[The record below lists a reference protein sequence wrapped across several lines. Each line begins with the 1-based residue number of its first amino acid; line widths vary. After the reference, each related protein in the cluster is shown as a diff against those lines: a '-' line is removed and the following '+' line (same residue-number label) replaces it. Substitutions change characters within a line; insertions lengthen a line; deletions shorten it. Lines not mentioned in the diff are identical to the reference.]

1 MALEARLVQKLSQSL
16 LMTPQLQQAI
26 KLLQLG
32 RVEYLEAIEKELL
45 ENPIL
50 EEVREDGR
58 EFNEDSAPTS
68 KPETEIIQF
77 DGSSDNSDSNDSS
90 DNKSDFLSSSEQ
102 SDQISPSASEPTMD
116 WEGFVDSFTDYQGAA
131 TPKGLIDHE
140 DRPSYEGSTSAQESL
155 SEHLISQIRYADV
168 DEKTQHIAAFIIG
181 NLDSNGYLATEHQEL
196 ANEAGCSLEEL
207 LAALDFVR
215 SLDPAGVAAKDLKEC
230 LQLQLE
236 FAGLSGSLAFRIVES
251 HLEKLEK
258 RKLDVIAKI
267 EKVTIEEVK
276 KAVEVIRKLEPHPGR
291 NFSEDTARYVT
302 PDVYVQK
309 VAGEYVL
316 SLNEEGMPKLRVNP
330 YYLGLLKNEAGD
342 AAQNKQYLQ
351 DRLKAAAWLIRSD
364 MQRRQT
370 ILKVAESIVKF
381 QRPFLDHGI
390 SRLRPLVLKD
400 VADDIGMHESTVS
413 RVTSNKYMHTSQG
426 VFELKFFFT
435 TGIKTAGGDVSAS
448 SIRDRIKTIIAQE
461 TQSNPVSDQEI
472 VEILNKE
479 KVEIARRTVAK
490 YRETLGIQPSSQRKK
505 AF

>member
-1 MALEARLVQKLSQSL
+1 MAMEARLVQKMSQSL

-32 RVEYLEAIEKELL
+32 RIEYLEAIEKELL

-58 EFNEDSAPTS
+58 DEREDSSAPTKS
-68 KPETEIIQF
+68 ETEIIQF
-77 DGSSDNSDSNDSS
+77 DGSSDSSSNDDNSGSTLDHVSNSDPSELLTSS
-90 DNKSDFLSSSEQ
+90 VKE
-102 SDQISPSASEPTMD
+102 PSVD
-116 WEGFVDSFTDYQGAA
+116 WEGFIDSFTDYQGAA

-140 DRPSYEGSTSAQESL
+140 DRPSYEGSSPSQQTL
-155 SEHLISQIRYADV
+155 SEYLFSQIRFADT
-168 DEKTQHIAAFIIG
+168 DPKTQHIAAFIIG
-181 NLDSNGYLATEHQEL
+181 NLDNNGYLIAEFEEL
-196 ANEAGCSLEEL
+196 ISEAGCTLEEL
-207 LAALDFVR
+207 NTALDFVR
-215 SLDPAGVAAKDLKEC
+215 SLDPAGVAARDLKEC
-230 LQLQLE
+230 LLLQLE
-236 FAGLSGSLAFRIVES
+236 FAGLSAGLSYRIVEK

-258 RKLDVIAKI
+258 RKLDVIAKA
-267 EKVTIEEVK
+267 EKVSIDEVK
-276 KAVEVIRKLEPHPGR
+276 QAVEIIRKLEPHPGR

-330 YYLGLLKNEAGD
+330 YYLNLLKKEAGD
-342 AAQNKQYLQ
+342 AAQNKEYLQ
-351 DRLKAAAWLIRSD
+351 DRMKAAAWLIRSD
-364 MQRRQT
+364 LQRRQT

-413 RVTSNKYMHTSQG
+413 RVTSNKYIHTPQG

-435 TGIKTAGGDVSAS
+435 TGIKSASGDVSAS
-448 SIRDRIKTIIAQE
+448 SIRDRIKTIISQE
-461 TQSNPVSDQEI
+461 DQSKPVSDQEI
-472 VEILNKE
+472 VEILLKD
-479 KVEIARRTVAK
+479 KIEIARRTVAK
-490 YRETLGIQPSSQRKK
+490 YRETLGIEPSSQRKK
-505 AF
+505 AY

>member
-1 MALEARLVQKLSQSL
+1 MAMEARLVQKLSQSL

-58 EFNEDSAPTS
+58 EFNDDSSPNS

-77 DGSSDNSDSNDSS
+77 DGSSDNSGD
-90 DNKSDFLSSSEQ
+90 DFTNNSSEAF
-102 SDQISPSASEPTMD
+102 SALDQVDTTAPSASEPTMD

-131 TPKGLIDHE
+131 TPKGLMDHE
-140 DRPSYEGSTSAQESL
+140 DKPSYEGSTSSQETL
-155 SEHLISQIRYADV
+155 CEHLVSQIRFADV
-168 DEKTQHIAAFIIG
+168 DEKTQYIATFIIG
-181 NLDSNGYLATEHQEL
+181 NLDNNGYLLSDHQEL
-196 ANEAGCSLEEL
+196 ADEAQCSMAEFNETLE
-207 LAALDFVR
+207 FVR
-215 SLDPAGVAAKDLKEC
+215 SLEPAGVAAKDLKEC
-230 LQLQLE
+230 LLLQLE
-236 FAGLSGSLAFRIVES
+236 FADLKGSLAYQIVSE

-258 RKLDVIAKI
+258 RKLDVIAKA
-267 EKVTIEEVK
+267 EKVSLEEVK
-276 KAVEVIRKLEPHPGR
+276 KAVDIIRKLEPHPGR

-316 SLNEEGMPKLRVNP
+316 NLNEEGMPKLRVNP
-330 YYLGLLKNEAGD
+330 YYLGLLKNELGD
-342 AAQNKQYLQ
+342 AAQNKEYLA

-364 MQRRQT
+364 MQRKQT

-461 TQSNPVSDQEI
+461 TQSKPVSDQEI
-472 VEILNKE
+472 VDILNKE
-479 KVEIARRTVAK
+479 KIDIARRTVAK
-490 YRETLGIQPSSQRKK
+490 YRETLGIEPSSQRKK